1 MSVRSTGVGT
11 RLVVGLGNRDR
22 GDDGAGPEVAARLTG
37 ALPGVRVVEHEDPT
51 TLMDLW
57 DGTDLVVIVDAVRSG
72 HRPGTLV
79 VVEAGGDA
87 GPLPAEPWA
96 PTGRGGT
103 HALGLAAVLE
113 LARALDRLPRR
124 VVVVGIEVAE
134 VGHGA
139 PMCAEVAAAVPAA
152 VEAVVALA
160 EPSGGG
166 R

>member
-1 MSVRSTGVGT
+1 MNVGVADLGTG
-11 RLVVGLGNRDR
+11 LVVGLGNRDR
-22 GDDGAGPEVAARLTG
+22 GDDGVGPEVAARVTG
-37 ALPGVRVVEHEDPT
+37 LLPDVRVVEHEDPT
-51 TLMDLW
+51 SLMDLW
-57 DGTDLVVIVDAVRSG
+57 AGEDPVVIVDAVRSG
-72 HRPGTLV
+72 HHPGTLV

-124 VVVVGIEVAE
+124 VVVVGIEVAA
-134 VGHGA
+134 VGHGV
-139 PMCAEVAAAVPAA
+139 PMSAEVAAAVPAA